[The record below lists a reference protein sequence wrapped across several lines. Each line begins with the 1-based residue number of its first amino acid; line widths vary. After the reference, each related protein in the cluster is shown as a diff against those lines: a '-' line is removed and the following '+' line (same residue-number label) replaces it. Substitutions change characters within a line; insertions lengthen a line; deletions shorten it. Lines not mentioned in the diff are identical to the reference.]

1 MSIVKKE
8 RNLNGVKLRKNNRGT
23 LDETLYPVATPSFL
37 IFHSFSFFLFFSKLY
52 LLARSD

>member
-8 RNLNGVKLRKNNRGT
+8 RNLNGVKLRKNNRGA
-23 LDETLYPVATPSFL
+23 LDETLLSGGN
-37 IFHSFSFFLFFSKLY
+37 SEFSYFPLLFFLSFFSKLY